1 MMWDFPRISVSITL
15 RRMRKT
21 RMALVFRLALEW

>member
-1 MMWDFPRISVSITL
+1 MRWDIPHISVSITL
-15 RRMRKT
+15 RRTRKT